1 MVDKSKNVK
10 KVALSAVVGAAA
22 GFVAGVLLA
31 PKSGKETRA
40 DLKKGAKDAAKAAH
54 KQLDHAH
61 QELSRYVDKA
71 EAQAAK
77 LGSAVKSEALDAL
90 TRGRKTRDQA
100 ATIIAAV
107 KSGNSND
114 EDLDLAVKN
123 AKAALDSLKQYFKS

>member
-1 MVDKSKNVK
+1 MADKAKNVK
-10 KVALSAVVGAAA
+10 KVALGAAVGAAA

-61 QELSRYVDKA
+61 EELSKLVDKA

-77 LGSAVKSEALDAL
+77 LGSAAKNEAMEALAK
-90 TRGRKTRDQA
+90 GRKARDHA

-107 KSGNSND
+107 KSGNSTD
-114 EDLDLAVKN
+114 EDLDMAVKN